1 MPHIPVLLQEVVDGL
16 APRVGETILDAT
28 VGSGGHSEALCRAI
42 GGDATFI
49 CLDADEDALARST
62 KRLADCRCR
71 FLFYRTNFR
80 DLDTALDSFGTQ
92 KVNRAL
98 FDLGMSSEQLEESSR
113 GFSFQRDEPL
123 LMTFHKIP
131 PAEDGSA
138 PFTKGRMQSD
148 ELTAAQIVNEWDE
161 ENIATILQNYGEERE
176 AWRIARAIIA
186 ARAKKPLQT
195 SRELA
200 ELIGETVRRR
210 GRIHPATKTFQ
221 ALRTAVNDE
230 FRALCEALPKAWERL
245 ARGGRLAII
254 SFQSIEDRAVKRFFR
269 EKADA
274 GEGALITKRPIVPR
288 IEEIQANPRARSG
301 KLRIIEKN

>member
-98 FDLGMSSEQLEESSR
+98 FDLGM
-113 GFSFQRDEPL
+113 
-123 LMTFHKIP
+123 
-131 PAEDGSA
+131 
-138 PFTKGRMQSD
+138 
-148 ELTAAQIVNEWDE
+148 
-161 ENIATILQNYGEERE
+161 
-176 AWRIARAIIA
+176 
-186 ARAKKPLQT
+186 
-195 SRELA
+195 
-200 ELIGETVRRR
+200 
-210 GRIHPATKTFQ
+210 
-221 ALRTAVNDE
+221 
-230 FRALCEALPKAWERL
+230 
-245 ARGGRLAII
+245 
-254 SFQSIEDRAVKRFFR
+254 
-269 EKADA
+269 
-274 GEGALITKRPIVPR
+274 
-288 IEEIQANPRARSG
+288 
-301 KLRIIEKN
+301 